1 MPMVGKK
8 KDLKSEDLSFLLKK
22 LEKEEQ
28 IKCKVGKREETKS
41 RAEINEIENK
51 NNEVNE
57 HKSIFLEEINK
68 IDKLLARLS

>member
-1 MPMVGKK
+1 MPMLGQK
-8 KDLKSEDLSFLLKK
+8 KDLKSEDLSFLPKK

-28 IKCKVGKREETKS
+28 IKCKVGKRKGTKS

-51 NNEVNE
+51 NNKVNE
-57 HKSIFLEEINK
+57 HKSVFLEEINK